1 MTWCAMHRAFLVKA
15 CRFVYLCS
23 YIGGYAT
30 KKRHAFFG
38 QLLMIC
44 SYSIFRITS
53 SYNGFS
59 LAIRSF
65 LSAFLL
71 LILFCFVT
79 SKWGNKRPLYVD
91 RNWVVPNE
99 RSINPIFTISHM
111 LRCRYF
117 INPSSLL
124 GDGILELMGWARTS
138 PGLNN
143 ICTIIV
149 FMMERQHFDLKIVLI
164 FITSPFREIQLP
176 TLPSR
181 SLWLVFPFYAV
192 KRKNWSYIKFGPFS
206 ILIHIKFGHKSR
218 LGFNIYII
226 FCEESSKNQP
236 VTPSISKSNIRHF
249 IWN

>member
-1 MTWCAMHRAFLVKA
+1 MFWNKGCRFLV
-15 CRFVYLCS
+15 VYLCS
-23 YIGGYAT
+23 CMYYIGGYAT

-149 FMMERQHFDLKIVLI
+149 FMMERQHFDLKIGFI

-181 SLWLVFPFYAV
+181 SLLT
-192 KRKNWSYIKFGPFS
+192 GFS
-206 ILIHIKFGHKSR
+206 ILCSKKKKLKLHKIWSFFHGHKSR

-226 FCEESSKNQP
+226 FCEESSKINQ
-236 VTPSISKSNIRHF
+236 
-249 IWN
+249 